1 MKVKEN
7 YHVSYFAKQISK
19 MIQNPKRLARAESDS
34 RGEHWLGKQIIRSL
48 ASIYGPQRSL

>member
-1 MKVKEN
+1 
-7 YHVSYFAKQISK
+7 